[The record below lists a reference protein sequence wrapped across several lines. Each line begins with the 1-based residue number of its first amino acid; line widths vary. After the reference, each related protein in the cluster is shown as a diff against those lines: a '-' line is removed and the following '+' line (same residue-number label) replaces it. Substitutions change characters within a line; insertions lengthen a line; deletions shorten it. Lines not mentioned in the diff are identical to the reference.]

1 MASVNKVIILGR
13 IGKDPELSYTPS
25 GVPVCKFSVATSEKY
40 TDKAGVKQEK
50 TDWHNVVLWQK
61 TAELAKQYCH
71 KGSLIY
77 IEGKIQTR
85 SWDDKDGTKRY
96 ATEIVGNSIQF
107 LDGKK
112 PDDTVSE
119 PRQSEVSEPLPQD
132 DKYLPF

>member
-40 TDKAGVKQEK
+40 TDKAGIKQEK

-85 SWDDKDGTKRY
+85 SWDDKDGNKRY

-112 PDDTVSE
+112 ADGAASE
-119 PRQSEVSEPLPQD
+119 PRQSEVSEPPPQD
-132 DKYLPF
+132 DLPF